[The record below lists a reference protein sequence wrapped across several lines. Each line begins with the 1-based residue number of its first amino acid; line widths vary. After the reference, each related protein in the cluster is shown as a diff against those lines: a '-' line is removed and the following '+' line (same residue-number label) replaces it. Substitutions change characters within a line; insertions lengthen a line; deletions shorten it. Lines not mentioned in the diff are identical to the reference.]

1 MKTVIITGSTKG
13 IGLATAKK
21 FLTEGFK
28 VIGTGRSA
36 SKIDHKNYQ
45 HHTFDVGNSKDVET
59 FYQNIS
65 NELDAVEL
73 LVNNAGIGWP
83 TPIDDCK
90 TGDWDEMMRINV
102 NGVFYM
108 AKGIVPSLKKA
119 GRGHIIN
126 ISSTAGKI
134 GIETM
139 SAYCATKFAV
149 RGLTQSWY
157 KELRP
162 MGIKVTSIHPGS
174 VNTNFFDPFDSVE
187 ANDSMM
193 KPEDIAESIWH
204 AFNSHPNYHMI
215 EIEMRPLQPK

>member
-1 MKTVIITGSTKG
+1 MKTVIITGTTKG
-13 IGLATAKK
+13 IGLATAHK
-21 FLTEGFK
+21 FLIEGYK
-28 VIGTGRSA
+28 VIGTGRTPTV
-36 SKIDHKNYQ
+36 IDHSNYE
-45 HHTFDVGNSKDVET
+45 HHRFDVGNSTEVAVFYDNIKGQLKD
-59 FYQNIS
+59 
-65 NELDAVEL
+65 VEL

-83 TPIDDCK
+83 TPIDNCK
-90 TGDWDEMMRINV
+90 IEDWDEMMRINV

-108 AKGIVPSLKKA
+108 AKGIVPALISA

-134 GIETM
+134 GIENM

-162 MGIKVTSIHPGS
+162 KGIKVTSIHPGS
-174 VNTNFFDPFDSVE
+174 VNTNFFDPFEEVT
-187 ANDSMM
+187 ANDSFMSAD
-193 KPEDIAESIWH
+193 DIADSIWH